1 MDFKE
6 TLFKRTLV
14 KALRDGADEEQW
26 KMAEELTVTKEAN
39 GYALWYQGR
48 DIILPRIIG
57 WSIYGKDDVISY
69 AARIDVGTSRRHAQD
84 HFVLYDVPKL
94 FDLAQ
99 EPEQEAQKLWP

>member
-48 DIILPRIIG
+48 EIYQPRIIA
-57 WSIYGKDDVISY
+57 WSQYNKYDVIAY
-69 AARIDVGTSRRHAQD
+69 AVQMDVDRARMFADEGIVNYNILSLD
-84 HFVLYDVPKL
+84 K
-94 FDLAQ
+94 LAQ
-99 EPEQEAQKLWP
+99 EPVIEKS